1 MQTIALTGN
10 DWTVPVSIP
19 SGARLYWL
27 LFGFAF
33 CISSFV
39 LVEPAPVDAVMLL
52 LLALGTVMG
61 TVRLAALSIVP
72 TILLTGLALANVVS
86 ISLAADPAR
95 AVWYFL
101 VTFYLMTSWA
111 LCIGALDVGGMP
123 LLQVVFRGYSFAAL
137 ISVSLALASYFHLI
151 GFQSYLLLYGRP
163 KGLFKDPN
171 VYGPFLVPIAVMA
184 ITGCLPIN
192 SRFWQA
198 CMAVVASLG
207 IALSYSR
214 ACWINYVASL
224 ALFVVLDLVLPSR
237 SPEAHSVS
245 LSRVFLFGAV
255 ASLAVLAILQVPS
268 VQTMLTVRLGQGG
281 MHDYDQIRFQT
292 QRMAVQAAIDHPLG
306 IGPGQS
312 EATFQYAT
320 HSSYMRVLSENGLFG
335 LCCFVGFAL
344 ASVIQA
350 VRKACLAE
358 TAAWRGLFVASAACI
373 CGQLINSGVVD
384 TVHWRHFWI
393 LLALPWIPARVWSS
407 SNENPAPGFDLTDRR
422 RTQ

>member
-1 MQTIALTGN
+1 MQTIALISQ
-10 DWTVPVSIP
+10 DWTAPAAIP
-19 SGARLYWL
+19 SAPRLYQL

-33 CISSFV
+33 CISSIV
-39 LVEPAPVDAVMLL
+39 LVEPAPVDALMLL
-52 LLALGTVMG
+52 LLAIGVVMG
-61 TVRLAALSIVP
+61 TVRLAAIN
-72 TILLTGLALANVVS
+72 ILPVVLLAGLALANVVS
-86 ISLAADPAR
+86 ISLAVDPAR

-101 VTFYLMTSWA
+101 VTFYLMLSWA
-111 LCIGALDVGGMP
+111 LCVGALDVGGMP
-123 LLQVVFRGYSFAAL
+123 LLQVIFRGYSFAAF
-137 ISVSLALASYFHLI
+137 ISVVLALASYFHLI
-151 GFQSYLLLYGRP
+151 GFQSFLLLYGRP

-184 ITGCLPIN
+184 ITGCLPIA

-198 CMAVVASLG
+198 CMAVVASMG

-214 ACWINYVASL
+214 ACWINYVVSL
-224 ALFVVLDLVLPSR
+224 ALFVVLDLVLPTR

-255 ASLAVLAILQVPS
+255 AVLAGLAILQVPS
-268 VQTMLTVRLGQGG
+268 VQSMLAVRLGQNG
-281 MHDYDQIRFQT
+281 MHDYDQTRFQT

-335 LCCFVGFAL
+335 LCCFVGFAM

-358 TAAWRGLFVASAACI
+358 TAAWRGLFVAAAACI

-407 SNENPAPGFDLTDRR
+407 GENSVLGFDLSDPR

>member
-1 MQTIALTGN
+1 MNTIALMGN
-10 DWTVPVSIP
+10 DWTAPAALP
-19 SGARLYWL
+19 TGLRLYQL

-33 CISSFV
+33 CISSIV
-39 LVEPAPVDAVMLL
+39 IVEPAPVDAVMLL
-52 LLALGTVMG
+52 LLAIGTVMG
-61 TVRLAALSIVP
+61 TVRLAAISILPVV
-72 TILLTGLALANVVS
+72 LLTGLALANVVS

-101 VTFYLMTSWA
+101 VTFYLMMSWA
-111 LCIGALDVGGMP
+111 LCVGALDMGGMP
-123 LLQVVFRGYSFAAL
+123 LLQVIFRGYSFAAF
-137 ISVSLALASYFHLI
+137 ISVALALTSYFHLI

-184 ITGCLPIN
+184 ITGCLPIA

-198 CMAVVASLG
+198 CMAVVASMG

-214 ACWINYVASL
+214 ACWINYVVSL

-237 SPEAHSVS
+237 SPEAHSIS
-245 LSRVFLFGAV
+245 LSRVLVFGAI
-255 ASLAVLAILQVPS
+255 ALFAVLAIVQVPS
-268 VQTMLTVRLGQGG
+268 VQTMLAARLGQNG
-281 MHDYDQIRFQT
+281 MHDYDQTRFQT

-312 EATFQYAT
+312 EATFKYAT

-335 LCCFVGFAL
+335 LCCFIGFAL
-344 ASVIQA
+344 ASVVQA

-358 TAAWRGLFVASAACI
+358 TTAWRGLFVASAACI

-407 SNENPAPGFDLTDRR
+407 SEDLEPSTQVSDRR

>member
-1 MQTIALTGN
+1 MQTIALTAN
-10 DWTVPVSIP
+10 DWVAPASVP
-19 SGARLYWL
+19 SGARLYRL

-39 LVEPAPVDAVMLL
+39 LIEPAPVDALMLL
-52 LLALGTVMG
+52 LLVSGIVMG
-61 TVRLAALSIVP
+61 TVRLAALSILPVV
-72 TILLTGLALANVVS
+72 LLTGLALANVIS
-86 ISLAADPAR
+86 IPLAADPAR

-111 LCIGALDVGGMP
+111 LCVGALDAGGMP
-123 LLQVVFRGYSFAAL
+123 LLQVLFRGYSFAAF
-137 ISVSLALASYFHLI
+137 ISVVLALTSYFHLI
-151 GFQSYLLLYGRP
+151 GFQSLLLLYGRP

-184 ITGCLPIN
+184 VTGCLPIA
-192 SRFWQA
+192 SRFWQI
-198 CMAVVASLG
+198 CMAVVASMG

-214 ACWINYVASL
+214 ACWINYVVSL
-224 ALFVVLDLVLPSR
+224 VLFVVLDLVLPSR

-245 LSRVFLFGAV
+245 LSRVLMFGAV
-255 ASLAVLAILQVPS
+255 ALLAVLAIIQVPS
-268 VQTMLTVRLGQGG
+268 VQSMLAVRLGQGG
-281 MHDYDQIRFQT
+281 MHDYDQVRFQT
-292 QRMAVQAAIDHPLG
+292 QRLAVQAAIDHPLG

-335 LCCFVGFAL
+335 LFCFVGFAL
-344 ASVIQA
+344 SSVVQA

-358 TAAWRGLFVASAACI
+358 TAAWRGLFVAAAACI
-373 CGQLINSGVVD
+373 CGQLINCGVVD
-384 TVHWRHFWI
+384 SVHWRHFWI

-407 SNENPAPGFDLTDRR
+407 GAIRGASSDFSDRR